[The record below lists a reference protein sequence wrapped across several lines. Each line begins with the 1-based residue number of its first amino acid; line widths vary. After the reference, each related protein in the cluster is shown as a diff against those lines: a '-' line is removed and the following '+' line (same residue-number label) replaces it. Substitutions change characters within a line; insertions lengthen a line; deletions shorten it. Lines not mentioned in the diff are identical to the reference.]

1 MCKIYYTYN
10 NPFFKMPCL
19 SYGQLSFRRLCLKS
33 ASGLGPAV
41 WDRCLLSHAMMN
53 GSTWKSVSPVPLL
66 WVEKYLQEPP
76 IPTQWQSDTSF
87 SDLGLGR
94 DDLPW
99 LGWG

>member
-1 MCKIYYTYN
+1 
-10 NPFFKMPCL
+10 MPCL